1 MRLSSFVNLD
11 RKGGSFQIMLQQLRR
26 AVGVAIVSG
35 YAKHKLRCL
44 HCVQESAEEAAN
56 AVMQALLITSAIN
69 GTEDT
74 IGIQAGMML
83 IHQMD
88 TRNVSN
94 FGMGSS
100 LGCFDV

>member
-1 MRLSSFVNLD
+1 
-11 RKGGSFQIMLQQLRR
+11 
-26 AVGVAIVSG
+26 
-35 YAKHKLRCL
+35 
-44 HCVQESAEEAAN
+44 
-56 AVMQALLITSAIN
+56 
-69 GTEDT
+69 
-74 IGIQAGMML
+74 MML